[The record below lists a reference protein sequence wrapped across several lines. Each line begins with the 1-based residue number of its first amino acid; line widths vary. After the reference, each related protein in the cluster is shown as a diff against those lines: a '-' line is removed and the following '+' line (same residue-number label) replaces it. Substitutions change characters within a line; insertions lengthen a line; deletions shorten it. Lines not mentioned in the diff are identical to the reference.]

1 MRSIPRVSCYTTP
14 HHAPRPCREGERAHP
29 GLVISPPGRPN
40 RVAWG
45 IGNCLLHYIFSA
57 NASHLL
63 LLYSECPLA
72 AALSLS
78 TNVAF
83 TALHAQHVAFLAHL
97 ERISPFPGPAQAQGY
112 IDMPCYGGGFS
123 FSFFF
128 HLLLD
133 NKTSLNPAQFSY
145 RQDQTTVIYVGNL
158 ILIHNTL
165 RIDSIEVSRWAV
177 FA

>member
-1 MRSIPRVSCYTTP
+1 MHAACVRFHASLVTP
-14 HHAPRPCREGERAHP
+14 HPTMHPVRAGRERAHP

-57 NASHLL
+57 NASFSSLFSH
-63 LLYSECPLA
+63 CG
-72 AALSLS
+72 LSLS

-123 FSFFF
+123 FFFF
-128 HLLLD
+128 LFISCWTTKPVWIQLSLVTDRIRQLL
-133 NKTSLNPAQFSY
+133 FM
-145 RQDQTTVIYVGNL
+145 
-158 ILIHNTL
+158 
-165 RIDSIEVSRWAV
+165 
-177 FA
+177 

>member
-1 MRSIPRVSCYTTP
+1 M
-14 HHAPRPCREGERAHP
+14 
-29 GLVISPPGRPN
+29 
-40 RVAWG
+40 
-45 IGNCLLHYIFSA
+45 
-57 NASHLL
+57 HLS
-63 LLYSECPLA
+63 LLYSLA

-123 FSFFF
+123 FFSF

-145 RQDQTTVIYVGNL
+145 TQDQTTVIYVGNL

-165 RIDSIEVSRWAV
+165 RIDSIEVSR
-177 FA
+177 